1 MRILSTSISLIAA
14 VCASSTL
21 SAQNYTGPWYNSAES
36 GWGLNIVQQGDVL
49 FPTWFTYDTD
59 GKPLWLIVS
68 GAQKQADGSYTGDI
82 FRTTGVPFAQIQ
94 GAQSSLSVNKLGT
107 SRLSFSGND
116 SMTFSYTL
124 NGQTQNKTLKRLR
137 LGEFS
142 PICATATGSRAT
154 ATNYSDIWW
163 NPSESGW
170 GINLYQQG
178 TIMFATWFTYGAGNR
193 DQWYVMSRGDRQ
205 ADGSF
210 KGVLAEATSGV
221 PLAQINGAPALNSSN
236 LRTVGELTVRF
247 TDGER
252 GSMTYTVNGV
262 TQTKNIQRQVFSSP
276 QQVCRDGTAAD
287 FTSTVTPPG
296 GGGSGSGFGCYNLL
310 GTNQTRRIRQGV
322 TGGAPFEYT
331 QRGAGTQTFEGRPY
345 LALDQFDDQN
355 RRTSRQFYT
364 LDANNFSN
372 IGVESFDPAT
382 GALLS
387 RARYSPHAFP
397 VDPAVG
403 TSTTQSFTLTSFDLP
418 AGQTPTVVS
427 YVQTFKRLPNE
438 TVTAAAGTFVNACKF
453 DSLSDASTT
462 ASGVTFTVRLE
473 APVWTNSSVGGI
485 RIDSKASSVLNG
497 ITIPT
502 AEETTELVS
511 FTSQ

>member
-1 MRILSTSISLIAA
+1 MPKFLSALSVLAA
-14 VCASSTL
+14 CVSGTL
-21 SAQNYTGPWYNSAES
+21 SAQNYTGPWFNAAES

-49 FPTWFTYDTD
+49 FPTWFTYDVD

-94 GAQSSLSVNKLGT
+94 GAQSSLSVTKLGT
-107 SRLSFSGND
+107 SRLSFANND
-116 SMTFSYTL
+116 SMSFSYTL
-124 NGQTQNKTLKRLR
+124 NGQTQTKSLKRLR

-142 PICATATGSRAT
+142 PICANATGSRAT

-178 TIMFATWFTYGAGNR
+178 NIMFATWFTYGAGNR
-193 DQWYVMSRGDRQ
+193 DQWYVMSRGERQ

-221 PLAQINGAPALNSSN
+221 PLAQINGAPALNSAN

-252 GSMTYTVNGV
+252 ASMTYTVNGV

-287 FTSTVTPPG
+287 FQTNPTPP

-310 GTNQTRRIRQGV
+310 GTNQTRRVRQSV
-322 TGGAPFEYT
+322 SGGAPGEYI
-331 QRGAGTQTFEGRPY
+331 QRGAGTQNFEGRPY
-345 LALDQFDDQN
+345 LAIDNFDTQN
-355 RRTSRQFYT
+355 RRTARQFYT
-364 LDANNFSN
+364 LDATSYSN
-372 IGVESFDPAT
+372 IGLETYDATT

-387 RARYSPHAFP
+387 RGRYSQNSFP
-397 VDPAVG
+397 SDQAIGSSV
-403 TSTTQSFTLTSFDLP
+403 TQNYTLTSFDLAP
-418 AGQTPTVVS
+418 GQQPSLIS
-427 YVQTFKRLPNE
+427 YVQTLRRLPNE
-438 TVTAAAGTFVNACKF
+438 TITVAAGTFANACKF
-453 DSLSDASTT
+453 DTVTDASTT
-462 ASGVTFTVRLE
+462 AAGFSVTVRLE
-473 APVWTNSSVGGI
+473 APTWTNSTVGGI
-485 RIDSKASSVLNG
+485 KVEGRASSVVAG
-497 ITIPT
+497 MTIPT
-502 AEETTELVS
+502 GQETTELVS